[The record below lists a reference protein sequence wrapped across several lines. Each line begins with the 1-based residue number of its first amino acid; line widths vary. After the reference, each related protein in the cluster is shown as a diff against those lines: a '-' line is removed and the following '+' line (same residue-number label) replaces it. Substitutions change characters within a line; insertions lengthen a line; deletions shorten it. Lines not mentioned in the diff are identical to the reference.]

1 MIIVLLGVI
10 SITAF
15 FAIGFLLWKMY
26 QRIGIVSTFL
36 FAGAVPFMIIGI
48 LTALS
53 NIQLSVENN
62 KIQGALDWTIMQSTP
77 LIIGIGMIVLEL
89 IWSLG
94 RVFVINCKRKNNLNG
109 VDFEPKDS
117 VSTTDGDNL
126 NH

>member
-1 MIIVLLGVI
+1 
-10 SITAF
+10 
-15 FAIGFLLWKMY
+15 
-26 QRIGIVSTFL
+26 
-36 FAGAVPFMIIGI
+36 MIIGI